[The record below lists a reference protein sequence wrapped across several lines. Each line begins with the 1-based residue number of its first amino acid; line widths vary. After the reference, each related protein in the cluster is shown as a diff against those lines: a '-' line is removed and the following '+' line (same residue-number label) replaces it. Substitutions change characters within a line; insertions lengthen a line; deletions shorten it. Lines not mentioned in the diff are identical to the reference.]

1 MVGEKATN
9 RALQHEW
16 KGALGLTDSVEVL
29 DRRRVV
35 VIGIGGVGNNT
46 VTQLTKMGIKNAY
59 TIAVN
64 TDSLHLNA
72 SQADEKI
79 LIGEKL
85 TQGLGTRGNTA
96 LGKSAIKET
105 QKQLEKLLAGV
116 EVVFVVAGLGGGTGT
131 GAAPVVAE
139 IASEKGALTIGMVVK
154 PIQTKRKKL
163 MLGSAFKK
171 LRRECN
177 TVVVIDCAN
186 LMKLE
191 PQLPIDK
198 IFKIADQVLAN
209 MIKSMIETISAPSLI
224 NLNFIDFKTVV
235 KHGGIAAVGIGESN
249 APNRAEEAAHNALR
263 SPLLN
268 TECARATGAL
278 IHVTGDNQ
286 MTIEEANRVGE
297 IVTEMMNNNAQV
309 IWGANADPELNGKIK
324 VTLVMTGINPPSSS
338 SDLSSI
344 APQLFNL
351 EPPSESEKKLQVN
364 LGLYQLESFEH

>member
-9 RALQHEW
+9 KALQHEW

-59 TIAVN
+59 TIAIN

-116 EVVFVVAGLGGGTGT
+116 EVVFVIASLGGGTGT

-186 LMKLE
+186 LMELE

-209 MIKSMIETISAPSLI
+209 MIKGMIEAISAPSLI
-224 NLNFIDFKTVV
+224 NLNFTDFKTVV

>member
-9 RALQHEW
+9 KALQHEW

-59 TIAVN
+59 TIAIN

-105 QKQLEKLLAGV
+105 QKKLEKLLAGV

>member
-59 TIAVN
+59 TIAIN